1 MQNSG
6 TDTELVEELDRFYLK
21 RKIDMY
27 LKAKTEELKNDL
39 LFRIGTN
46 AEVLTFDDVF
56 IINDKGGILNQEQR
70 QQIIDFVKQEFKDEL
85 KN

>member
-70 QQIIDFVKQEFKDEL
+70 QQIIEFVKQEFKVEL